1 MSLILPQTCNMGSSQ
16 TGLVGTIGVEL
27 LNPDG
32 TTKTAR
38 ATAGIYE
45 IGGGSYGKEITFDDN
60 WSGVIVWDTGGGT
73 PYYATVEYNIEGLVD
88 AVLEDTNDLQTSQ
101 GDWLTATGF
110 SVPNEYDTVIADL
123 PTVAEFEAR
132 TLVNADYL
140 VVADLSDTVIEG
152 TLTIQQAFMVFLA
165 ALAGKSDGGKTAL
178 QHFRNTLDTKNRIT
192 AVVDGSGNRTSITL
206 DLT

>member
-38 ATAGIYE
+38 ATAGVYE
-45 IGGGSYGKEITFDDN
+45 IGGGAYGKEITFDDD

-88 AVLEDTNDLQTSQ
+88 AVLEDVADIPTVSEFNARSLPAADYFEVSDL
-101 GDWLTATGF
+101 L
-110 SVPNEYDTVIADL
+110 DTV
-123 PTVAEFEAR
+123 V
-132 TLVNADYL
+132 
-140 VVADLSDTVIEG
+140 EG

-165 ALAGKSDGGKTAL
+165 ALAGKSDGAKTAL